1 MKKTNK
7 IWISVLTVLG
17 FVLILSNS
25 CKKSSDDTT
34 PSVIDKDGNVYKTV
48 TIGTQVW
55 MAENLKTTKY
65 VNGDL
70 IGTTPVP
77 TTDISAESTP
87 KYQWPSS
94 GNENDV
100 ATYGRLY
107 TWYAVTD
114 TRNICPDGWHVP
126 VNVEFTTLM
135 TYLGGDTIAGSK
147 LKETGTT
154 HWASPNTRATNVTG
168 FTALPGGY
176 RGYEGTYNFMSYTGY
191 FWTATEYDPNNG
203 WFRGLY
209 YNGAYDHNLSNSKQA
224 GFSVRCIKGPL
235 VGK

>member
-70 IGTTPVP
+70 IGTTPVT

-107 TWYAVTD
+107 T
-114 TRNICPDGWHVP
+114 G
-126 VNVEFTTLM
+126 M
-135 TYLGGDTIAGSK
+135 
-147 LKETGTT
+147 
-154 HWASPNTRATNVTG
+154 
-168 FTALPGGY
+168 
-176 RGYEGTYNFMSYTGY
+176 
-191 FWTATEYDPNNG
+191 
-203 WFRGLY
+203 
-209 YNGAYDHNLSNSKQA
+209 Q
-224 GFSVRCIKGPL
+224 
-235 VGK
+235 